1 LPTQLRYDEKELLSQ
16 VAGGDEAAYK
26 ILFTR
31 YWDQIYSTAL
41 MFTKSPDLSEDL
53 AQDVFAKIWEKR
65 QNLSGVDK
73 LEGYLFI
80 TARNLIFDR
89 MRKKVLTAENDEY
102 LQEYFSDPAASPQE
116 KYEMKEMNAIIQ
128 KGISQLPAQQQTAFR
143 LSRFGGL
150 SHEEIAAEMGIAK
163 QTVKSH
169 IGRAII
175 SLRKTLEAHS
185 DKLLILIWIFIFL

>member
-1 LPTQLRYDEKELLSQ
+1 MPTQLPYDEKELLRR
-16 VAGGDEAAYK
+16 VAAGDEAAYK

-41 MFTKSPDLSEDL
+41 MFTKSADLSEDL

-65 QNLSGVDK
+65 QNLSGVVK

-80 TARNLIFDR
+80 TARNLIFDW
-89 MRKKVLTAENDEY
+89 MRKKVFTVENDEY
-102 LQEYFSDPAASPQE
+102 LQEYFSDPSGSPHE
-116 KYEMKEMNAIIQ
+116 KYEMKELDAIIQ
-128 KGISQLPAQQQTAFR
+128 KGVSQLPLQQQTAFK
-143 LSRFGGL
+143 LSRFQGL
-150 SHEEIAAEMGIAK
+150 SHEEIATKMGIAK

-185 DKLLILIWIFIFL
+185 DKLTVLVWIFIFL